1 MNFDNVSRYI
11 NLQNEVEH
19 KIQQSFSQ
27 LKQLNQRRLQSAKPG
42 SNIVSV
48 VKDLRN
54 QNKQVSEVTVL
65 SKKLKAGKLKKED
78 IVNSNLAIK

>member
-1 MNFDNVSRYI
+1 M
-11 NLQNEVEH
+11 EH

-48 VKDLRN
+48 VKDLKN
-54 QNKQVSEVTVL
+54 QNKQVSEVTIL